1 MIYALRSR
9 KETEMKIITCSR
21 CGREIL
27 PNEKYYVVK
36 YYRCNKENVCYDCM
50 KEINGEDDEE
60 E

>member
-1 MIYALRSR
+1 MA
-9 KETEMKIITCSR
+9 EIICSR
-21 CGREIL
+21 CRREIL

-36 YYRCNKENVCYDCM
+36 YCRCNKENVCYDCM